1 MSFVF
6 PAALSRKEGK
16 HDHPRYDEKL
26 KVDRWGC
33 FVEHEQC
40 WQKTICVFW
49 SQFQIWK
56 LHLSLVSCNFITA
69 LVFFGT
75 MFSTTFPWAP
85 FSQKKHQ
92 KGPVFPYQKAALGCG
107 RCANWKGQLN
117 ASGFGDIGHHHH
129 PATRIK
135 DGVHLAWKRRDI
147 YLCISMDRSRFFF
160 QRVCPKYHPKTKTK
174 KIAPI

>member
-69 LVFFGT
+69 LVFFWHHVFNNFPLSSLFSKETSKRACFSLPESRLGLWKMCQLKRT
-75 MFSTTFPWAP
+75 IKRLRIWRHWAPSPSSNKDQGWCPFGLKKERYISMHIYGSVQVFFSTCMP
-85 FSQKKHQ
+85 K
-92 KGPVFPYQKAALGCG
+92 
-107 RCANWKGQLN
+107 
-117 ASGFGDIGHHHH
+117 
-129 PATRIK
+129 
-135 DGVHLAWKRRDI
+135 
-147 YLCISMDRSRFFF
+147 ISP
-160 QRVCPKYHPKTKTK
+160 QN
-174 KIAPI
+174 